1 MTRGDLSSTCSR
13 KPLPAEAIR
22 EVDKSRLAFAI
33 ARCHIAPMNSRW
45 RYARIWLLG
54 AVAAPIVLAVAAR
67 AEPAMWV
74 IRDKD
79 STIYLIGTLHLL
91 RHETEWNSA
100 KVKKTVTES
109 SELWLEVADMD
120 DQASVAPLIAQ
131 YGIDREKTL
140 SSKLNATQKEKLA
153 KVAATY
159 SVPLSSLEPM
169 KPWMAALMF
178 AVLPLQKAGYDP
190 NAGIDRLLKAQA
202 EKEGDKIYG
211 FETAE
216 EQVRFFA
223 ELPEPEQIAFLDE
236 TLGDAEKG
244 MAQLE
249 KLAKAWIDGDN
260 ETIGNILVNEFKKEA
275 PVVYEKFLVQR
286 NIAWSEKIAEI
297 LKRSGVQQIA
307 VGAAHLAGPDSLQVQ
322 LAKRGIKV
330 ERY

>member
-1 MTRGDLSSTCSR
+1 VNYLITSHWRC
-13 KPLPAEAIR
+13 A
-22 EVDKSRLAFAI
+22 RL
-33 ARCHIAPMNSRW
+33 
-45 RYARIWLLG
+45 WLLG
-54 AVAAPIVLAVAAR
+54 AFAAPIVLAVAAR

-79 STIYLIGTLHLL
+79 STIYLIGTIHLL
-91 RHETEWNSA
+91 RHDTEWDAS
-100 KVKKTVTES
+100 KVKKAVTES
-109 SELWLEVADMD
+109 GELWLEVADID
-120 DQASVAPLIAQ
+120 DQASVVPLIAQ
-131 YGIDREKTL
+131 YGMDLENTL

-159 SVPLSSLEPM
+159 GVPLASVEPM

-190 NAGIDRLLKAQA
+190 NAGIDRFLKAQA
-202 EKEGDKIYG
+202 EKEGDKIHG

-223 ELPEPEQIAFLDE
+223 ELPESEQIAFLEE

-249 KLAKAWIDGDN
+249 KLASAWINGDN
-260 ETIGNILVNEFKKEA
+260 ETIGQMLVNEFKKEA
-275 PVVYEKFLVQR
+275 PAVYEKFLVQR
-286 NIAWSEKIAEI
+286 NIAWSEKIAGI
-297 LKRSGVQQIA
+297 LKGAGVQQIA

>member
-1 MTRGDLSSTCSR
+1 VNYLVTYHWRC
-13 KPLPAEAIR
+13 A
-22 EVDKSRLAFAI
+22 RL
-33 ARCHIAPMNSRW
+33 
-45 RYARIWLLG
+45 WLFS

-79 STIYLIGTLHLL
+79 STIYLIGTIHLL
-91 RHETEWNSA
+91 RHETEWDAS
-100 KVKKTVTES
+100 KVRKAVTES
-109 SELWLEVADMD
+109 SELWLEVADID
-120 DQASVAPLIAQ
+120 DQASVVPIIAQ
-131 YGIDREKTL
+131 YGIDLENRL

-153 KVAATY
+153 RVAATY
-159 SVPLSSLEPM
+159 GVPIESFEPM
-169 KPWMAALMF
+169 KPWMAAVMF

-202 EKEGDKIYG
+202 EKEGDKIHG

-223 ELPEPEQIAFLDE
+223 ELPEPEQIAFLEE

-249 KLAKAWIDGDN
+249 KLARAWINGDT
-260 ETIGNILVNEFKKEA
+260 ETIGQMLVNEFKKEA
-275 PVVYEKFLVQR
+275 PAVYEKFLVQR
-286 NIAWSEKIAEI
+286 NIAWSEKIAGI
-297 LKRSGVQQIA
+297 LKGSGVQQIA

>member
-1 MTRGDLSSTCSR
+1 MNHLITPHWRC
-13 KPLPAEAIR
+13 A
-22 EVDKSRLAFAI
+22 RL
-33 ARCHIAPMNSRW
+33 
-45 RYARIWLLG
+45 WLLG

-91 RHETEWNSA
+91 RHETEWDASR
-100 KVKKTVTES
+100 VKKAVTES
-109 SELWLEVADMD
+109 SELWLEVADID
-120 DQASVAPLIAQ
+120 DQASVVPIIAQ
-131 YGIDREKTL
+131 YGIDLENTL
-140 SSKLNATQKEKLA
+140 SSKLNGAQKEKLA

-159 SVPLSSLEPM
+159 GVPLASLESM

-223 ELPEPEQIAFLDE
+223 ELPESEQIAFLEE

-249 KLAKAWIDGDN
+249 KLARAWINGDN
-260 ETIGNILVNEFKKEA
+260 ETIGNMLVNEFKKEA
-275 PVVYEKFLVQR
+275 PAVYEKFLVQR

-297 LKRSGVQQIA
+297 LKGSGVQQIA

-322 LAKRGIKV
+322 LAKRGIKA

>member
-1 MTRGDLSSTCSR
+1 MLSAFLLAIVFA
-13 KPLPAEAIR
+13 LPA
-22 EVDKSRLAFAI
+22 K
-33 ARCHIAPMNSRW
+33 
-45 RYARIWLLG
+45 
-54 AVAAPIVLAVAAR
+54 

-91 RHETEWNSA
+91 RHETEWDSA

-109 SELWLEVADMD
+109 SELWLEVANID
-120 DQASVAPLIAQ
+120 DQASILPLMAQ
-131 YGIDREKTL
+131 YGMDPKKTL
-140 SSKLNATQKEKLA
+140 SSKLSAAQNEKLS

-159 SVPLSSLEPM
+159 DVPLESLEPL
-169 KPWMAALMF
+169 KPWMAGLMF

-202 EKEGDKIYG
+202 EKEGDKIHG

-223 ELPEPEQIAFLDE
+223 DLPEPEQIAFLEE
-236 TLGDAEKG
+236 TLGEAEEG
-244 MAQLE
+244 LAQLE
-249 KLAKAWIDGDN
+249 KLARAWIDGDTA
-260 ETIGNILVNEFKKEA
+260 TIGNLLVTELKNEA
-275 PVVYEKFLVQR
+275 PAVYQKLVVQR
-286 NIAWSEKIAEI
+286 NIAWSKKIAEI
-297 LKRSGVQQIA
+297 LQGSGVQQIA

>member
-1 MTRGDLSSTCSR
+1 
-13 KPLPAEAIR
+13 
-22 EVDKSRLAFAI
+22 
-33 ARCHIAPMNSRW
+33 MNHLLITSRW

-54 AVAAPIVLAVAAR
+54 AVAASIVLAVAAR

-275 PVVYEKFLVQR
+275 PVVCEKFLVQR
-286 NIAWSEKIAEI
+286 NIAWSE
-297 LKRSGVQQIA
+297 RS
-307 VGAAHLAGPDSLQVQ
+307 
-322 LAKRGIKV
+322 R
-330 ERY
+330 RF